1 MTQEQLIRN
10 LQAPAGHVDVIL
22 DTDAYNEIDDQF
34 AIAYLINSQDKATTV
49 GLTAAPFFN
58 QHSDSPED
66 GMIKSYEEILN
77 ILRLAGR
84 EELCASVYE
93 GSRAY
98 LPDEKT
104 PVDSPAARFIV
115 EKAQEYSVDRP
126 LYVLAI
132 GAITNV
138 ASAILMEPEIVN
150 RIVVVWL
157 GGQMLSWPTASE
169 FNLSGD
175 LIASRLIFD
184 CGVPLIQ
191 VPCMGVASHL
201 LASVPELQAFIG
213 GKNPLCDALVELF
226 AAYADDTFGWAKEI
240 WDVSTIGVLMN
251 PDWSRSTVE
260 PSPILSLDTQ
270 TYARH
275 AGRHPFR
282 IVSALDRNAMFRD
295 MYRKLAKA

>member
-104 PVDSPAARFIV
+104 PVDSPAARFIL

-126 LYVLAI
+126 LSVLAI

-138 ASAILMEPEIVN
+138 ASAILLDPSICEK
-150 RIVVVWL
+150 IVVVWL
-157 GGQMLSWPTASE
+157 AGQPFHWPHTVE
-169 FNLSGD
+169 FNLGQD
-175 LIASRLIFD
+175 
-184 CGVPLIQ
+184 
-191 VPCMGVASHL
+191 M
-201 LASVPELQAFIG
+201 LASQLM
-213 GKNPLCDALVELF
+213 VE
-226 AAYADDTFGWAKEI
+226 
-240 WDVSTIGVLMN
+240 
-251 PDWSRSTVE
+251 
-260 PSPILSLDTQ
+260 
-270 TYARH
+270 
-275 AGRHPFR
+275 
-282 IVSALDRNAMFRD
+282 
-295 MYRKLAKA
+295 